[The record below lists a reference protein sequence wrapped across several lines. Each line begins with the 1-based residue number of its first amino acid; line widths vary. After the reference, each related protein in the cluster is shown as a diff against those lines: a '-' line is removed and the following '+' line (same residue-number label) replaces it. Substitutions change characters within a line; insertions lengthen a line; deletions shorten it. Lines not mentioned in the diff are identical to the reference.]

1 VNPIRTI
8 ALGVSAILASVSISM
23 IAISGSI
30 TAEVWALL
38 LLVPISAGFAL
49 TNRSAGEDGQVEIVE
64 DWLEDSQLTNDG
76 GVGDPAEAGFDV
88 PVL

>member
-1 VNPIRTI
+1 MNAIRTI
-8 ALGVSAILASVSISM
+8 ALGISAILASVSISM

-49 TNRSAGEDGQVEIVE
+49 TNGGREEDGRVEIAE
-64 DWLEDSQLTNDG
+64 DWVEDSQASNDG